1 MYRLLLA
8 ALAAAEECELEHGV
22 CLLSLRAHTGAKAVQ
37 SLSVAKRSWVSRQ
50 EELRAW
56 GKQHAELKQQ
66 LMHVASGAEPLQA
79 AAGESDHGRLTLL
92 DKSKKADGLA
102 DSWLDDFV
110 AAQTATGD
118 ACHAKVLEAKRTL
131 DGLSAK
137 ALGLS
142 DSIEGHE
149 AVIEGN
155 TQLIRDGMEGKEN
168 GDDTRAKDDAQ
179 CEDEH
184 ADALEE
190 NQKYRRELDELD
202 QMANPAVRSSIA
214 HDMDVEAEIKAHLEA
229 KKLLTADDAEVEN
242 AKKLHAATT
251 TTTTLPAAVAKQM
264 IGAAAPMPAGMALV
278 ESCSALSQFLDKV
291 QSQHSLISKL
301 APPAPAD
308 GSTGRLVQ
316 LDCNATRESLQKQYT
331 EAYIEISKLF
341 KEGEELAADN
351 LDLCKQRAAD
361 KHTGNDAIVDAKLTK
376 ATRAVQAAKD
386 VIEEFQPQLEQ
397 TKMQVA
403 KLEAHITSLQTT
415 CVVDEEVTSH
425 LKKVRML
432 IDSLDKCPG
441 RNDFQ
446 LTVPTVTG
454 KLPDE
459 VLQAATHKPNHVER

>member
-22 CLLSLRAHTGAKAVQ
+22 CLLSLRAHTGAKVVQ
-37 SLSVAKRSWVSRQ
+37 SVAKRSWVSRQ

-66 LMHVASGAEPLQA
+66 LMHVDSGAEPWQA
-79 AAGESDHGRLTLL
+79 LAGESGHGRLTLL

-155 TQLIRDGMEGKEN
+155 TQLIRDGMESKEN
-168 GDDTRAKDDAQ
+168 GDDTRAKDDQQ

-229 KKLLTADDAEVEN
+229 KKLLTAEDAEDAN
-242 AKKLHAATT
+242 AKALHAATT
-251 TTTTLPAAVAKQM
+251 TTTTLPATAAKQPL
-264 IGAAAPMPAGMALV
+264 GAAAPAGMALV

-301 APPAPAD
+301 APAAPAD
-308 GSTGRLVQ
+308 GSTGKLVQ
-316 LDCNATRESLQKQYT
+316 LDCNATRENLQKQYT
-331 EAYIEISKLF
+331 EAYLEISKLF

-351 LDLCKQRAAD
+351 MDLCKQRSAD
-361 KHTGNDAIVDAKLTK
+361 KHTGNDAIVDGKLTK

-397 TKMQVA
+397 TKLQVE

-459 VLQAATHKPNHVER
+459 VLQAATHTPTHVER

>member
-1 MYRLLLA
+1 VLA
-8 ALAAAEECELEHGV
+8 ALAAAEECELEQGV
-22 CLLSLRAHTGAKAVQ
+22 CLLSLRASAGAKVAVSSAQ
-37 SLSVAKRSWVSRQ
+37 RSWSSRQ

-66 LMHVASGAEPLQA
+66 LLHVKP
-79 AAGESDHGRLTLL
+79 AGVEAWHPDEQSDRAGLTLL
-92 DKSKKADGLA
+92 DQGKKADGLA
-102 DSWLDDFV
+102 DSWLDDFIG
-110 AAQTATGD
+110 AQTATGD

-137 ALGLS
+137 ALALS

-155 TQLIRDGMEGKEN
+155 TQLIRDGMENKEN
-168 GDDTRAKDDAQ
+168 GDDTRAKDDAN
-179 CEDEH
+179 CEDAH
-184 ADALEE
+184 KDALQE
-190 NQKYRRELDELD
+190 NQKYRLELDELD

-214 HDMDVEAEIKAHLEA
+214 HDMDVQAEIKAHLEA
-229 KKLLTADDAEVEN
+229 KGLMVADDAKDKN
-242 AKKLHAATT
+242 AAAAKAATT
-251 TTTTLPAAVAKQM
+251 TTTTTT
-264 IGAAAPMPAGMALV
+264 AAPAVSLLSDVKPHAALV
-278 ESCSALSQFLDKV
+278 ESCSSLSQFLHKV
-291 QSQHSLISKL
+291 QNQHSLISRL
-301 APPAPAD
+301 SPSTD
-308 GSTGRLVQ
+308 GGSGKLVQ
-316 LDCNATRESLQKQYT
+316 LDCNATRDGLQKQYT
-331 EAYIEISKLF
+331 EAYIEITRLF

-351 LDLCKQRAAD
+351 LDLCKQNAAD
-361 KHTGNDAIVDAKLTK
+361 KHTGNDAIVDQKLTK

-386 VIEEFQPQLEQ
+386 VIEEFQPQLDQ
-397 TKMQVA
+397 TKSQVL

-454 KLPDE
+454 VLPDS
-459 VLQAATHKPNHVER
+459 VLKAGHQGAANHVKR

>member
-1 MYRLLLA
+1 MYRLVLA
-8 ALAAAEECELEHGV
+8 ALAAAEECELEQGV
-22 CLLSLRAHTGAKAVQ
+22 CLLSLRASAGARVAVSSAQ
-37 SLSVAKRSWVSRQ
+37 RSWLGRQ

-66 LMHVASGAEPLQA
+66 LLHVKP
-79 AAGESDHGRLTLL
+79 AGVESDDESDRAGLTLL
-92 DKSKKADGLA
+92 DQGKKADGLA
-102 DSWLDDFV
+102 DSWLDDFIG
-110 AAQTATGD
+110 AQTATGD

-137 ALGLS
+137 ALALS

-155 TQLIRDGMEGKEN
+155 TQLIRDGMENKEN
-168 GDDTRAKDDAQ
+168 GDDTRSKDDAT

-184 ADALEE
+184 KDALQE
-190 NQKYRRELDELD
+190 NQKYRLELDELD

-214 HDMDVEAEIKAHLEA
+214 HDMDVQAEIKAHLEA
-229 KKLLTADDAEVEN
+229 KGLMVADDAKDKN
-242 AKKLHAATT
+242 AAAAKAATT
-251 TTTTLPAAVAKQM
+251 TTTTTT
-264 IGAAAPMPAGMALV
+264 AAPAVSLV
-278 ESCSALSQFLDKV
+278 ESCSSLSQFLHKV
-291 QSQHSLISKL
+291 QTQHSRISKL
-301 APPAPAD
+301 SPTTD
-308 GSTGRLVQ
+308 GGSGKLVQ
-316 LDCNATRESLQKQYT
+316 LDCNATRDGLQKQYT
-331 EAYIEISKLF
+331 EAYIEITRLF

-351 LDLCKQRAAD
+351 MALCKQNAAD
-361 KHTGNDAIVDAKLTK
+361 KHTGNDAIVDQKLTK

-386 VIEEFQPQLEQ
+386 VIEEFQPQLDQ
-397 TKMQVA
+397 TKSQVL

-454 KLPDE
+454 VLPDS
-459 VLQAATHKPNHVER
+459 VLKAGHQGATNHVKR